1 MRQRTSINYEK
12 SYRWWRGEQNRLRKI
27 SRRKEALQIMRGT
40 SWEVILRFKEAQAML
55 KLMYRRASAR
65 EQSRVNNTNLVKRD
79 GVWQQRAFQIL
90 NVPTRHGTIQFS
102 TTTRGMDTQ
111 RLRKQRN
118 GVRTVQ
124 VHMAWDSINY
134 DCPSDVIAQE
144 TNEDIATYL
153 SDTLKWGHN
162 QHTPDPV
169 LPHNSVGKLNGIGK
183 KRKKDDAY
191 WNERMP
197 AGLSPEEQNL
207 FKSQ

>member
-1 MRQRTSINYEK
+1 MRQRKINYEK
-12 SYRWWRGEQNRLRKI
+12 SYKWWRGEQNKLRKI
-27 SRRKEALQIMRGT
+27 SRRNEALQIMRGT

-55 KLMYRRASAR
+55 RLMYRRSDAHN
-65 EQSRVNNTNLVKRD
+65 QSRANNPNLVKRD

-102 TTTRGMDTQ
+102 TNTRGMDTQ
-111 RLRKQRN
+111 RLRRQRN
-118 GVRTVQ
+118 GIRTVQ

-134 DCPSDVIAQE
+134 DCSSDVIAQE

-169 LPHNSVGKLNGIGK
+169 LPHNSVGKLESWQGK
-183 KRKKDDAY
+183 KRKR
-191 WNERMP
+191 N
-197 AGLSPEEQNL
+197 
-207 FKSQ
+207 

>member
-1 MRQRTSINYEK
+1 
-12 SYRWWRGEQNRLRKI
+12 
-27 SRRKEALQIMRGT
+27 MRGT

-197 AGLSPEEQNL
+197 AGLSPKEQNL
-207 FKSQ
+207 FRSQ